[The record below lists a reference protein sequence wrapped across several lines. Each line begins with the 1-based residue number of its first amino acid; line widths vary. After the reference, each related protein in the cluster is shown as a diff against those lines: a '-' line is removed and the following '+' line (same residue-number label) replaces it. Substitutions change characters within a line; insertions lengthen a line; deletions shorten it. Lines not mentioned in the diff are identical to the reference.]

1 MIKLILLLMVC
12 HWMADFTQL
21 SNPWMLAA
29 KQRGKSLFPI
39 LAHACVHGVLMFI
52 VLLFFTD
59 LEKALTLMAF
69 QIAAHFCIDV
79 WKGRMNGWFPKFEN
93 TSNPYFWWLFG
104 FDQFLHQVVILS
116 MVFWVYPI

>member
-1 MIKLILLLMVC
+1 MIKLISLLMVC

-39 LAHACVHGVLMFI
+39 LVHACVHGALMFV

-59 LEKALTLMAF
+59 LEMAF
-69 QIAAHFCIDV
+69 QITAHFCIDV
-79 WKGRMNGWFPKFEN
+79 WKGRMNGWFPKLEN

-104 FDQFLHQVVILS
+104 FDQFLHQVVILG
-116 MVFWVYPI
+116 MVFWLYNN